1 MADGPP
7 RLGWPAGHVPLER
20 ALSKLGL
27 ASRTQARAWIG
38 EGRVTVG
45 GAVVRDPDLPV
56 VPERIQVQIDQ
67 APVAQNT
74 PILLAYNKPRG
85 LLVTRDDPQGRPTIY
100 SELGAKADGVQAVG
114 RLDQATSGL
123 LLLTNDTQ
131 LANRLLDP
139 RSQVRRR
146 YLVEVKGLVSPELPA
161 RLVQGVVDDGERLAA
176 DAVEIKKVS
185 RRESQ
190 LLLDLS
196 EGKNREVRRLL
207 AACGHPVQ
215 RLLRIAYGPI
225 GLGTLQPGQVRVEDI
240 EAVRRWLSL
249 PPASRP
255 SA

>member
-1 MADGPP
+1 MDWPP
-7 RLGWPAGHVPLER
+7 GHVPLER

-27 ASRTQARAWIG
+27 ASRTQARAWIS

-45 GAVVRDPDLPV
+45 GLVVRDPQLPV

-67 APVAQNT
+67 APVAQNAL
-74 PILLAYNKPRG
+74 ILLAYHKPRG

-100 SELGAKADGVQAVG
+100 SELGEKVHGVQAVG

-131 LANRLLDP
+131 LANLLLDP
-139 RSQVRRR
+139 RSRVTRR
-146 YLVEVKGLVSPELPA
+146 YLVEVRGLAGPDLPA
-161 RLVQGVVDDGERLAA
+161 RLVQGVIDDGERLAA
-176 DAVEIKKVS
+176 DAVTIKKAS

-190 LLLDLS
+190 LLLDLC

-215 RLLRIAYGPI
+215 RLLRIAYGSI
-225 GLGTLQPGQVRVEDI
+225 ALGSLQPGQLRTEDI
-240 EAVRRWLSL
+240 EAVRSWLQQE
-249 PPASRP
+249 PASRP